1 MTWTDL
7 LGYAA
12 ASAVLASFCMSAML
26 HLRLLALTSNLL
38 FASYGLADHL
48 YPVLI
53 LHMLLFPVN
62 LVRLLQAWRL
72 RRQTATA
79 IPIAGSTVSR
89 SCRLLNPELETQM
102 RYQRYKELRNWS
114 KEDRA
119 EFAKWSRG
127 VIVVC
132 GTMVAALVLG
142 LGAYQWSAGAAQ
154 RETAAVD
161 AATKTAFTSA
171 SER

>member
-1 MTWTDL
+1 MRVNWIEL
-7 LGYAA
+7 SGYV
-12 ASAVLASFCMSAML
+12 ASALVFLTFYMKTML
-26 HLRLLALTSNLL
+26 PLRVVGIVSNVA
-38 FASYGLADHL
+38 FMTYGLGGRL

-119 EFAKWSRG
+119 VFAKWSRG
-127 VIVVC
+127 VIVVY

-142 LGAYQWSAGAAQ
+142 LSAYQWSSGAPRQ
-154 RETAAVD
+154 ETAAVD
-161 AATKTAFTSA
+161 TATKTASV
-171 SER
+171 SGK

>member
-1 MTWTDL
+1 
-7 LGYAA
+7 
-12 ASAVLASFCMSAML
+12 
-26 HLRLLALTSNLL
+26 
-38 FASYGLADHL
+38 
-48 YPVLI
+48 
-53 LHMLLFPVN
+53 
-62 LVRLLQAWRL
+62 
-72 RRQTATA
+72 
-79 IPIAGSTVSR
+79 
-89 SCRLLNPELETQM
+89 LLNPELETQM

>member
-62 LVRLLQAWRL
+62 LARLLQAWRL
-72 RRQTATA
+72 RRQAATA

-119 EFAKWSRG
+119 VFAKWSRG
-127 VIVVC
+127 VIVVY

-142 LGAYQWSAGAAQ
+142 LGAYQWSAGAAHE
-154 RETAAVD
+154 ETAAVD
-161 AATKTAFTSA
+161 AATRTAFTSA
-171 SER
+171 SEK

>member
-62 LVRLLQAWRL
+62 LARLLQAWRL
-72 RRQTATA
+72 RRQAATA

-89 SCRLLNPELETQM
+89 SMPI
-102 RYQRYKELRNWS
+102 
-114 KEDRA
+114 A
-119 EFAKWSRG
+119 EP
-127 VIVVC
+127 
-132 GTMVAALVLG
+132 GTG
-142 LGAYQWSAGAAQ
+142 
-154 RETAAVD
+154 D
-161 AATKTAFTSA
+161 ADAIPAIQGT
-171 SER
+171 